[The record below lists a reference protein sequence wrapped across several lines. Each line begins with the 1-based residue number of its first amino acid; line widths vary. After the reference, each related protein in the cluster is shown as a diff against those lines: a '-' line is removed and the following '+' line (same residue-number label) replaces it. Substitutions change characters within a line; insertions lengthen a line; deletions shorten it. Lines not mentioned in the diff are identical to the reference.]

1 MEARPSANHSP
12 APLIFVM
19 LTLWLI
25 ALAFVRP
32 LSVDESQYVA
42 ATALTAK
49 GLLPYRDF
57 AYLQTPLQPF
67 AFAPLQW
74 VFAGHLL
81 LAMRVT
87 NALLG
92 LVTIMLVHGA
102 ARRLGASARAAACG
116 GGDAGGL
123 RAVHLVDG
131 RCA

>member
-25 ALAFVRP
+25 ALAIVRP

-57 AYLQTPLQPF
+57 AYL
-67 AFAPLQW
+67 
-74 VFAGHLL
+74 
-81 LAMRVT
+81 
-87 NALLG
+87 
-92 LVTIMLVHGA
+92 
-102 ARRLGASARAAACG
+102 
-116 GGDAGGL
+116 
-123 RAVHLVDG
+123 
-131 RCA
+131 

>member
-25 ALAFVRP
+25 ALAIVRP

-49 GLLPYRDF
+49 GLLPYRDY

-74 VFAGHLL
+74 LFAGRVL
-81 LAMRVT
+81 LAMRLANV
-87 NALLG
+87 LLG
-92 LVTIMLVHGA
+92 GGTMLLVFGS
-102 ARRLGASARAAACG
+102 ARRLGASNGAAPAAA
-116 GGDAGGL
+116 AML
-123 RAVHLVDG
+123 AVCEPFIWSV
-131 RCA
+131 